1 MTAVWK
7 VLAVSVTASMIFW
20 PALAISKWTGPDY
33 EFQYNVHSHMEN
45 TYFSYSPEI
54 YIESLVKCKQG
65 MMTLGLTNDTYGKY
79 WSWEKTPDWRMD
91 FQYRHIDGLILRGQE
106 LIQWRENNNGTPTFT
121 DVYNQKMQNIRNLL
135 KADGDWSDDIAREA
149 FWAQRPLYYFAWVW
163 VILNIV
169 LVIGLFF
176 LVLVIET
183 RLEHKL
189 SVKRA
194 KGEWTE

>member
-1 MTAVWK
+1 
-7 VLAVSVTASMIFW
+7 
-20 PALAISKWTGPDY
+20 
-33 EFQYNVHSHMEN
+33 
-45 TYFSYSPEI
+45 
-54 YIESLVKCKQG
+54 
-65 MMTLGLTNDTYGKY
+65 
-79 WSWEKTPDWRMD
+79 MD

-176 LVLVIET
+176 LTLVIEE
-183 RLEHKL
+183 RFQR
-189 SVKRA
+189 KRRRRN
-194 KGEWTE
+194 E